1 MKDNVKSKELL
12 VEEWLKRAYDDELN
26 ARSILTHKDGAP
38 NGPCFLSQQ
47 MAEKYLKAYLVLR
60 KKRSPRIHALDNLLE
75 LCMKIDST
83 FRKLKKDA
91 IFLNKFLVATRY
103 PGDYP
108 EFSWKDAE
116 DAFKT
121 ALSIKDFILEKIK

>member
-1 MKDNVKSKELL
+1 MKDNIKSKELL

-26 ARSILTHKDGAP
+26 ARSILVHKDGAP

-47 MAEKYLKAYLVLR
+47 MAEKYLKAYLVFR
-60 KKRSPRIHALDNLLE
+60 KKRFPRIHALDNLLE
-75 LCMKIDST
+75 LCMEMDSS
-83 FRKLKKDA
+83 FSKLKKDA

-108 EFSWKDAE
+108 EFSWKDAKE
-116 DAFKT
+116 AYDA
-121 ALSIKDFILEKIK
+121 AVRVKDFVLEKVK

>member
-1 MKDNVKSKELL
+1 MKDNKSKELL

-47 MAEKYLKAYLVLR
+47 MVEKYLKAYLVFR
-60 KKRSPRIHALDNLLE
+60 KKRFPRIHALDNLLE
-75 LCMKIDST
+75 LCMEIDSS
-83 FRKLKKDA
+83 FIKLKADA
-91 IFLNKFLVATRY
+91 IFVNKFLVATPY

-108 EFSWKDAE
+108 EFSWKDAKE
-116 DAFKT
+116 AYEA
-121 ALSIKDFILEKIK
+121 ALRVKDFVLAKIK